1 MPLAARAEPL
11 AACLRTGVRGRLRA
25 CVTKGGGDSERAK
38 SGGQATVEF
47 ALVILILVVLI
58 IAIIDFG
65 RMVAMHV
72 AAVAASREGARY
84 GAAVGIAPGTG
95 SPGTPRYLHC
105 DGIRNQAKATTAA
118 LIPLTNADIDIWHDD
133 GPGTA
138 LRVACEPP
146 DTPVAPLATSIT
158 SLDRVIV
165 TVTFTYQPITPL
177 LQSFFGPITVV
188 STDRRTIVLQP
199 PP

>member
-1 MPLAARAEPL
+1 LPNCARA
-11 AACLRTGVRGRLRA
+11 RTRP
-25 CVTKGGGDSERAK
+25 TNTTGGDEGRRSASR

-47 ALVILILVVLI
+47 ALVILLLVVLL

-84 GAAVGIAPGTG
+84 GAAVGIAPSTT
-95 SPGTPRYLHC
+95 PPTPRYLHC
-105 DGIRNQAKATTAA
+105 AGIRNQARATTSA
-118 LIPLTNADIDIWHDD
+118 LITLTNADIDIAHDD
-133 GPGTA
+133 GPGTG
-138 LRVACEPP
+138 LRIACEPP
-146 DTPVAPLATSIT
+146 DAPVPPPPTSIT
-158 SLDRVIV
+158 TLDRVVV

-199 PP
+199 QP